1 MQEIVSRYVK
11 SLKIYLLDRLA
22 ITSLVTYWKVVY
34 ISLIKSSPS
43 SIHPDEKDLLNTFVL
58 EILLHPF

>member
-22 ITSLVTYWKVVY
+22 ITGLVTYWKVVY
-34 ISLIKSSPS
+34 ISLIKSSLS